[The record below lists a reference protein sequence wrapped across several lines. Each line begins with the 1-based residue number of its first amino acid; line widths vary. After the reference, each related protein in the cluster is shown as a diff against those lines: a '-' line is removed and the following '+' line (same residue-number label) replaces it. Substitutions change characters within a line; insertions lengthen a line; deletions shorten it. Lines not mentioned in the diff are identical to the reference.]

1 MVANVATHESVA
13 PFGGDTGLAGSADAP
28 GAVRAVV
35 AARATAAT
43 GAKMREVFM
52 GLLRPTCHIVAV
64 ECHDTTPEPT
74 PARQHQ
80 CGIILV
86 VTNTDP
92 VPGQGMTT
100 TRFIPLQRSYYPIIV
115 AFFVAVFLISNILA
129 TKGVAIGPLITDG
142 AFFLFPL
149 AYVLGDVL
157 AECYGFRAARRAIF
171 TGFAVTLLAVVS
183 FYVAIWLPPANF
195 YGSQDEFAHI
205 LGLVPQIVL
214 ASLTGYVVG
223 QLLNSWVLVKIK
235 QRTGEKSL
243 WARLIGSTVVGE
255 FGDTLLFCLI
265 AAPVIGIATVAD
277 LINYVVVG
285 FLWKT
290 LIEVALLP
298 LTYAA
303 IAWVKKREGY

>member
-1 MVANVATHESVA
+1 MSHMS
-13 PFGGDTGLAGSADAP
+13 
-28 GAVRAVV
+28 
-35 AARATAAT
+35 
-43 GAKMREVFM
+43 
-52 GLLRPTCHIVAV
+52 
-64 ECHDTTPEPT
+64 TTE
-74 PARQHQ
+74 AQ
-80 CGIILV
+80 
-86 VTNTDP
+86 
-92 VPGQGMTT
+92 
-100 TRFIPLQRSYYPIIV
+100 FIPLQRTYYPVIV
-115 AFFVAVFLISNILA
+115 TLFVAVFLISNILA
-129 TKGVAIGPLITDG
+129 TKGVAVGPLITDG

-149 AYVLGDVL
+149 AYILGDVL
-157 AECYGFRAARRAIF
+157 AECYGFKAARRAIF
-171 TGFAVTLLAVVS
+171 AGFAVTVLAVAS
-183 FYVAIWLPPANF
+183 FYVAIWLPPADF
-195 YGSQDEFAHI
+195 YGSQEEFAHV
-205 LGLVPQIVL
+205 LGLVPQIVV
-214 ASLTGYVVG
+214 ASLAGYVVG
-223 QLLNSWVLVKIK
+223 QLLNSWVLVAIK

>member
-1 MVANVATHESVA
+1 M
-13 PFGGDTGLAGSADAP
+13 
-28 GAVRAVV
+28 
-35 AARATAAT
+35 
-43 GAKMREVFM
+43 
-52 GLLRPTCHIVAV
+52 
-64 ECHDTTPEPT
+64 
-74 PARQHQ
+74 
-80 CGIILV
+80 
-86 VTNTDP
+86 TNTDP

-100 TRFIPLQRSYYPIIV
+100 PRFIPLQRSYYPIIV

-183 FYVAIWLPPANF
+183 FYVAIWLPPADF